1 MKVLSPGTDVT
12 IEQANIPG
20 KISAVIIRANHVA
33 YEIKYYVDFAMR
45 TVECSEDEIQ
55 TKPREKRLTVGF
67 K

>member
-20 KISAVIIRANHVA
+20 KINAVIIKADHIT
-33 YEIKYYVDFAMR
+33 YEIKYFADF
-45 TVECSEDEIQ
+45 VERVVSCNEDELQ
-55 TKPREKRLTVGF
+55 VKPSEKRLTVGF